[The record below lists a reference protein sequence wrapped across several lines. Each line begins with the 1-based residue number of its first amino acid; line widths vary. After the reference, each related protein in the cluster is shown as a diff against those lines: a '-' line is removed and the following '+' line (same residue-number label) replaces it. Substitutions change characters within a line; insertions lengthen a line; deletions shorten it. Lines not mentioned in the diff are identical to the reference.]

1 MTTVEQLKASPVTT
15 AIANPG
21 EWEAIT
27 KQIAAESGLPTAVTP
42 AILTGMIGSAVPLLF
57 EADAARDMDPLRGTF
72 ADAVIA
78 QCQRNAGGLLGEQPV
93 SVVIN
98 LIGAHMVEAHTTL
111 RVRLAIEVKSADGSE
126 SVNSQ
131 FWDLQLGAEVTVGQ
145 ATCPN
150 CGAPIAQGAL
160 ICEHCHADVRTV
172 VKAPL
177 VVSRLEMY

>member
-1 MTTVEQLKASPVTT
+1 MTTAQELKISPVP
-15 AIANPG
+15 ASIANPG
-21 EWEAIT
+21 EWEAIA
-27 KQIAAESGLPTAVTP
+27 KQVAAESGLPTQVTP
-42 AILTGMIGSAVPLLF
+42 ELLAGMVGSAVPLLF
-57 EADAARDMDPLRGTF
+57 ESDAARDADLLRGTF
-72 ADAVIA
+72 SDSVVA
-78 QCQRNAGGLLGEQPV
+78 QCQRNSGCLLGETPM

-98 LIGAHMVEAHTTL
+98 LIGAHMAEAHPTV
-111 RVRLAIEVKSADGSE
+111 RVRLPIQVKSADGSE

-131 FWDLQLGAEVTVGQ
+131 FWDLELGAEVTVGQ

-160 ICEHCHADVRTV
+160 ICEHCRADVRSV